1 MRDLLKNQSI
11 LIIDDFA
18 AFRGTI
24 KAMLH
29 RLGAQQI
36 DQASNGSEAV
46 KLCQENDYDL
56 IFCDYNLGEGQDGQ
70 QVLEELH
77 QRSIIRRGA
86 LFIMVTAE
94 TTSAQVM
101 GAIEYRPD
109 SYLTKPFTGDQLG
122 QRLKR
127 LLLKNQALS
136 GIHRA
141 VNAGDTEQALA
152 LCDRLLEEQPKL
164 RMSALR
170 QKSELLEQTGRSEAA
185 EAIYDEVI
193 EQQPQLWA
201 AVGKA
206 RLAFERGEIESALQQ
221 FIHIRDH
228 YPQQVSVLDW
238 IARCQQQ
245 LGQDEQA
252 EATLREAL
260 EISPKSLQRQ
270 ARFAGL
276 AQALG
281 HHAEAHKAYARTLQE
296 GRFSCMV
303 EPEHFAGYY
312 RAASAISGEL
322 NGREKRRLM
331 SDGEQAF
338 KELGRKYRHNPTAL
352 ADSLGDAAGFFSDN
366 GQKDRAAQAI
376 GKLATALE
384 DPSCRLDEQRLGKI
398 RQRLEQFD
406 DDPALA
412 SALEKARSGAERLQ
426 QRLQKELAELEGVAD
441 RPARAREINREGM
454 ALAKQR
460 DLPGALERFRQAL
473 RLCPDNPNYRL
484 NAAQIILE
492 SPQLKTDS
500 ATINEARGYL
510 DQGFSG
516 MAPDDP
522 RWKRYQTLRAR
533 LPRQH

>member
-1 MRDLLKNQSI
+1 MHDLLTNQSI

-18 AFRGTI
+18 AFRGTL
-24 KAMLH
+24 KTMLH
-29 RLGAQQI
+29 RLGAQRI

-46 KLCQENDYDL
+46 KLCQQTDYDL

-86 LFIMVTAE
+86 LFLMVTAE

-127 LLLKNQALS
+127 LLQKNRALAD
-136 GIHRA
+136 IHQA

-152 LCDRLLEEQPKL
+152 LCDALAEQQPKL
-164 RMSALR
+164 RLSALR
-170 QKSELLEQTGRSEAA
+170 IKSELLEQTGRDEAA
-185 EAIYDEVI
+185 EALYDSVLSR
-193 EQQPQLWA
+193 QPLLWA

-206 RLAFERGEIESALQQ
+206 RLAFERGDVEGALQQ

-228 YPQQVSVLDW
+228 YPKQVSVLDW

-245 LGQDEQA
+245 LGRDEEA
-252 EATLREAL
+252 EQTLRDAL

-270 ARFAGL
+270 ARFARL
-276 AQALG
+276 AQQLG
-281 HHAEAHKAYARTLQE
+281 HDADAHRAWARTLQE

-312 RAASAISGEL
+312 RAASAIAGEL
-322 NGREKRRLM
+322 AGREKRRLL
-331 SDGEQAF
+331 SDGELAF
-338 KELGRKYRHNPTAL
+338 KELARKYRNNPTAR
-352 ADSLGDAAGFFSDN
+352 AGSLGDAAEFFSRSGN
-366 GQKDRAAQAI
+366 KDRAAQAV
-376 GKLATALE
+376 GKLAEALQ
-384 DPSCRLDEQRLGKI
+384 DPACRLDEEKSEALAAQ
-398 RQRLEQFD
+398 LEQLG

-412 SALEKARSGAERLQ
+412 TSVEKAKAGVSALQ
-426 QRLQKELAELEGVAD
+426 QRLQQERADIEGIAD
-441 RPARAREINREGM
+441 RPAGAREVNREGM
-454 ALAKQR
+454 ALAKTR
-460 DLPGALERFRQAL
+460 DLPGALEKFRRAV

-492 SPQLKTDS
+492 SHQLKTDPS
-500 ATINEARGYL
+500 SIEEARDCL
-510 DQGFSG
+510 ARGFEG
-516 MAPDDP
+516 LAPDDP
-522 RWKRYQTLRAR
+522 RWKRYQTLLAR
-533 LPRQH
+533 LPRRH

>member
-1 MRDLLKNQSI
+1 MRDLLNNQSI
-11 LIIDDFA
+11 LVIDDFA

-24 KAMLH
+24 KSMLH
-29 RLGAQQI
+29 RLGAQRI

-77 QRSIIRRGA
+77 QRSIIRRGT

-127 LLLKNQALS
+127 LLQKNQALS
-136 GIHRA
+136 AIYRA
-141 VNAGDTEQALA
+141 INAGDTEQALA
-152 LCDRLLEEQPKL
+152 LCDQLMEQQPKL

-170 QKSELLEQTGRSEAA
+170 LKSELLEQTDRNEAA
-185 EAIYDEVI
+185 EAIYDQII

-221 FIHIRDH
+221 FTHIRDH
-228 YPQQVSVLDW
+228 YPRQVSVLDW

-245 LGQDEQA
+245 LGQKEEA

-260 EISPKSLQRQ
+260 EISPKSLRRQ
-270 ARFAGL
+270 AHFAAL
-276 AQALG
+276 AQELG

-303 EPEHFAGYY
+303 EPEHFAGYF
-312 RAASAISGEL
+312 RTASAIAGEL
-322 NGREKRRLM
+322 NGREKHRLI

-352 ADSLGDAAGFFSDN
+352 AGSLGDAAGFFSDN
-366 GQKDRAAQAI
+366 GHKDRAAQAL
-376 GKLATALE
+376 GKLAGALE
-384 DPSCRLDEQRLGKI
+384 DPSCRLDEQRLAHVH
-398 RQRLEQFD
+398 QRLEGFGD
-406 DDPALA
+406 DRTLN

-426 QRLQKELAELEGVAD
+426 QRLQQERSELEGITD

-454 ALAKQR
+454 TLAKQR

-492 SPQLKTDS
+492 SPQLKTDN
-500 ATINEARGYL
+500 ATINEARDYL
-510 DQGFSG
+510 DHGFSA